1 MTQTELAASSAL
13 TVAFQDME
21 DAKADFQQA
30 EFKEAA
36 HVLNRLVAVFD
47 REPLASFLSE
57 ALPSV
62 DFDDWLQR
70 AEATAGS
77 HVGSAH
83 LNWPHDRAERVS
95 MQIALC

>member
-13 TVAFQDME
+13 TFAFQDME

-36 HVLNRLVAVFD
+36 HVLNRLVDVFD

-57 ALPSV
+57 VLPTV
-62 DFDDWLQR
+62 DL
-70 AEATAGS
+70 EG
-77 HVGSAH
+77 
-83 LNWPHDRAERVS
+83 VS
-95 MQIALC
+95 I